1 MWIVFMTLIYGPD
14 DVAISILLERNSFRC
29 RYANLILIGIANSI
43 ADIKQYVC

>member
-1 MWIVFMTLIYGPD
+1 MQIVFKTLIRRSD
-14 DVAISILLERNSFRC
+14 DVPNSILLERNSFRC